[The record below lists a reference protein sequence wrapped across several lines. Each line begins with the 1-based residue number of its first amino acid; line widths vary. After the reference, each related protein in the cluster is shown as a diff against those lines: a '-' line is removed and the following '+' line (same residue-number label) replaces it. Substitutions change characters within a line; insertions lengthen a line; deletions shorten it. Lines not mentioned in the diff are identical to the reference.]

1 MKKLSILIIIII
13 IIVGSFLVLK
23 PKAKKTEIPAQ
34 TKVINSSVENS
45 SSNEVSISNYSYSPS
60 KLTIKK
66 GQSVKWTNYDSV
78 KHDVMPDNQ
87 TSVFAASELLAKNE
101 SYTTT
106 FDTVGLFS
114 YHCTPHPY
122 MKGTIEVT
130 E

>member
-1 MKKLSILIIIII
+1 MKKLSILIIIILI
-13 IIVGSFLVLK
+13 IFGSFLVLK

-34 TKVINSSVENS
+34 TKVINSSVEKS
-45 SSNEVSISNYSYSPS
+45 TLKEVSISNYSYSPS

-87 TSVFAASELLAKNE
+87 TSVFAASDLIAKKE

-114 YHCTPHPY
+114 YHCTPHPD

>member
-1 MKKLSILIIIII
+1 LKKISFVILIIL

-45 SSNEVSISNYSYSPS
+45 SLNEVSISNYSYSPS

-66 GQSVKWTNYDSV
+66 GQSVKWTNFDAV
-78 KHDVMPDNQ
+78 KHNVMPDNQ
-87 TSVFAASELLAKNE
+87 KSVFSASELLAKNE

-106 FDTVGLFS
+106 FDTVGTFS
-114 YHCTPHPY
+114 YYCSPHPY
-122 MKGTIEVT
+122 MKATIEVT